1 MAYLQLDRY
10 QKGYFHNILVEYYS
24 LGENQATEAFY
35 LKFIYKLNLC
45 WHFGATKSDVG
56 RIFGIWIFLSEKTK
70 LQILPEQK
78 SSWAHIIFI
87 YKSYNENVD

>member
-10 QKGYFHNILVEYYS
+10 QKGYFHNILVEYYC

-45 WHFGATKSDVG
+45 
-56 RIFGIWIFLSEKTK
+56 
-70 LQILPEQK
+70 
-78 SSWAHIIFI
+78 
-87 YKSYNENVD
+87 